1 MINVILG
8 VVMGIMLVLTIGS
21 AFLASEEKEERYRSR
36 E

>member
-1 MINVILG
+1 MVNVILG
-8 VVMGIMLVLTIGS
+8 IVTIIMLVFAVGS